1 MNYLLKLL
9 HWIYSI
15 YALLL
20 FIAIMFI
27 AVPFVIAGSFFGVK
41 GGNFIYNVCKAWG
54 YIWYPLIG
62 MWHKN
67 IYEVPHDKSGH
78 YIFVANHISYMDIP
92 PVVMTLSQP
101 VRVLG
106 KYEIVK
112 FPVFGYIYK
121 SAVITVNRENAE
133 ERAKSVRRLKAALSK
148 HISLFI
154 FPEGTFNETG
164 NPLKSFYDGA
174 FRLAIETQTPVKPL
188 LFIDTID
195 RLHYNALLN
204 LTPGPNR
211 VVFMEEEPVDGLTMK
226 DLQTLKQTVYD
237 KMEEGLKRYRKY
249 DLPTSK
255 EVVQ

>member
-1 MNYLLKLL
+1 MNYLLKPLQ
-9 HWIYSI
+9 WIYSV

-20 FIAIMFI
+20 FVAIMFI

-41 GGNFIYNVCKAWG
+41 GGNFIYNVCKTWG
-54 YIWYPLIG
+54 YIWYALIG

-67 IYEVPHDKSGH
+67 IYEAPHDILGH

-195 RLHYNALLN
+195 RLHYKALLN

-211 VVFMEEEPVDGLTMK
+211 VVFMEEVPVNGLTMK
-226 DLQTLKQTVYD
+226 DLQELKQTVYN
-237 KMEEGLKRYRKY
+237 KMDEGLRRYRKY
-249 DLPTSK
+249 DPAVK
-255 EVVQ
+255 EVE